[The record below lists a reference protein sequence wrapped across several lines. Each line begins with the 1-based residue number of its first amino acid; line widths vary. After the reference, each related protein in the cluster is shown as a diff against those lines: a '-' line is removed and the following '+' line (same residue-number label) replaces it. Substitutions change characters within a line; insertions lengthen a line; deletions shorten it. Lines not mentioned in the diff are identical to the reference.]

1 MNTLK
6 AETMIVKVKFIEMI
20 WDNYQGASGK
30 PIVRSLL
37 IELPNDTRL
46 DEIEDKVLLI
56 LSARGIRGTYDPS
69 EKTFPY
75 DRLLSVHILPLSKN
89 Y

>member
-1 MNTLK
+1 
-6 AETMIVKVKFIEMI
+6 MIVKVKFIEMI

-37 IELPNDTRL
+37 IDLPNETRL
-46 DEIEDKVLLI
+46 DDIEEKVLSI
-56 LSARGIRGTYDPS
+56 LSARGIKGTYDS
-69 EKTFPY
+69 SDKGFPY
-75 DRLLSVHILPLSKN
+75 DRLLNVQILPLSKN